1 MIFLIQNEINKMISE
16 IIDKEIIVDDS
27 KPTDSNN
34 NQTVVGG
41 LSLETFFT
49 LSHTLRAMTDCIKY
63 LLDVKNL
70 NTFYQE
76 K

>member
-41 LSLETFFT
+41 LSLDFF
-49 LSHTLRAMTDCIKY
+49 LHY
-63 LLDVKNL
+63 LTHFVP
-70 NTFYQE
+70 
-76 K
+76 